1 VAGDWIKM
9 TCDLHEKPEVAQIG
23 SALGMDECEV
33 IGRLF
38 RVWSWFSKQSV
49 DGTIP
54 RATPAMIDR
63 LVAHEGFAE
72 AMTAAHWLLVRNG
85 SLALPN
91 FDRHNST
98 TAKERA
104 MDRDRKRRASTG
116 IEPMPDNFP
125 GHDRKC
131 SSLCSDSDSS
141 DGDRIADRFS
151 RFWQL
156 WPKRV
161 AKADARKA
169 FAKACAKVHPDE
181 LLAAVEEFAAT
192 PMGRSARYCPHPA
205 TWLNDERWTDDRTL
219 WWAYETTPEEGR
231 KARQKWRDGRE
242 AAAWWSGL
250 TDGERAEWVRRNA
263 EWFPKAHEF
272 DGTARALWASVHQ
285 NQQWD
290 KIATWAWR
298 EHRKGEAA

>member
-1 VAGDWIKM
+1 VKDFA
-9 TCDLHEKPEVAQIG
+9 
-23 SALGMDECEV
+23 S
-33 IGRLF
+33 
-38 RVWSWFSKQSV
+38 
-49 DGTIP
+49 DGK
-54 RATPAMIDR
+54 
-63 LVAHEGFAE
+63 VE
-72 AMTAAHWLLVRNG
+72 AMTTCEVGAYVLLLCKAWHENPPATIPSDDRILSRWTRLNPAEWAECKRAVLSCFRDCGDGRLVNPRMRKEYDRLRCKSKKAA
-85 SLALPN
+85 A
-91 FDRHNST
+91 
-98 TAKERA
+98 AAAERWQCERIADA
-104 MDRDRKRRASTG
+104 MPRTYESG
-116 IEPMPDNFP
+116 
-125 GHDRKC
+125 
-131 SSLCSDSDSS
+131 SDSDSS

-192 PMGRSARYCPHPA
+192 PMGKSARYCPHPA